1 MAGAKVRGIT
11 IDLGVDAS
19 GVASGLKNV
28 NKSIST
34 TSKELRDIE
43 KLLKLDPSNV
53 TLLAQKQQ
61 ALQRQ
66 LTQTRDKLDLL
77 KKAEEELKSKM
88 VDGGTEEQQK
98 QLAALQREIIS
109 TERNLD
115 KYTDQLNETEGE
127 TKQLTNAEEQAASA
141 SEKMSGGFSVLKGAL
156 ANLVADGLRKAVDGF
171 KDLMTA
177 GPEFADNMLTLAQ
190 QTHLST
196 DTLQELSYMSGLVDV
211 DVNTIAGS
219 LTKLTRNMSS
229 AKDGTGSA
237 AEAFSTLGVSVTDM
251 NGNLRDNEDVFYDTI
266 NALGQVENETE
277 RDALAMTIFGKSATD
292 LNPLIEAGSD
302 ALQGFA
308 KEAHEMGYVLDGD
321 SLEALGRVQDEFD
334 RFQKQMEGAKN
345 QIASGLAPAIERG
358 MKKIE
363 EVVRKIDWQ
372 KVGKQMGEA
381 FSKLIDA
388 LEWLADNGAVVKSIM
403 AGIVAA
409 MAAKKVANFVSTIG
423 SLTTG
428 LKAATVAQ
436 EGMNAA
442 ANANPYVLLATAI
455 IALTAAAVTFGSE
468 LAKTRWESSALGQEV
483 MRLQSE
489 MEEMTTKTAD
499 VVSSFQEMEETKE
512 ESIASTIAQTE
523 HLGKLTD
530 ELGTLVDA
538 NGEVKESDQAR
549 AEFILGQLNTALG
562 TEYTMND
569 LINGQYQEIIQSVN
583 ELIEAQRVKAILATQ
598 EEAYAQAVT
607 NLSDAQIL
615 LAQNVQGRIDKEN
628 EVAQLTQ
635 EIMELQ
641 SKSLDETTAADEE
654 MIESKRILRDELY
667 NEIAQMEGDYQGLA
681 DAVDGYVYDI
691 NQYESNWE
699 AAHAGH
705 YDAIDTKSWEVA
717 KSMGEAGNE
726 YSTAVATSSYKAS
739 NQWMTELGSMLS
751 ETSGKKVEFK
761 NEGKGMVTMLVDG
774 IQQGKSLPANEFKL
788 IAQEMV
794 KSSDAKKDMETS
806 GLNAVLGFAN
816 SVQANSYLVQGAGR
830 NLALEFINSVKATMD
845 EGSPSKV
852 MARSGL
858 MAVLGFTNEVNDEL
872 AMVQQAGINMAN
884 AFTQPF
890 NSNLDPTLNGNYSA
904 MTASGMNGAN
914 AGMTSNDVT
923 INVYGAEGQDVNLLA
938 DVVID
943 KLQRTI
949 NRSEGVYA

>member
-211 DVNTIAGS
+211 DVNTVAGS
-219 LTKLTRNMSS
+219 LKKLTKNMAS
-229 AKDGTGSA
+229 AQGGTGSA
-237 AEAFSTLGVSVTDM
+237 ADAFATLGVSVTDM

-266 NALGQVENETE
+266 NALGKVQNETE

-302 ALQGFA
+302 ALKGFA
-308 KEAHEMGYVLDGD
+308 EEAHEMGYVLDGD
-321 SLEALGRVQDEFD
+321 SLEALGKVQDEFD
-334 RFQKQMEGAKN
+334 RFQKQMEGVKN
-345 QIASGLAPAIERG
+345 QIAAGVAPALERG
-358 MKKIE
+358 MKRIQQI
-363 EVVRKIDWQ
+363 VNNIDWG
-372 KVGKQMGEA
+372 KVGEKIGDA
-381 FSKLIDA
+381 FNGLIDA
-388 LEWLADNGAVVKSIM
+388 MEWIIDHGDLIKSIL
-403 AGIVAA
+403 AGVIAA
-409 MAAKKVANFVSTIG
+409 MAAQKVIAFTQAMMGMVSAM
-423 SLTTG
+423 
-428 LKAATVAQ
+428 KAAMVAQ
-436 EGMNAA
+436 EGLTAA
-442 ANANPYVLLATAI
+442 MNANPITLLVTAIVAAGAALISWQKSLADTQAALDPYNIKIQEINATVDEHIEKIEENVDAYNELQEARDQSVSNGMAEMSYIQSLSDELATLADENGV
-455 IALTAAAVTFGSE
+455 VT
-468 LAKTRWESSALGQEV
+468 
-483 MRLQSE
+483 
-489 MEEMTTKTAD
+489 
-499 VVSSFQEMEETKE
+499 
-512 ESIASTIAQTE
+512 
-523 HLGKLTD
+523 
-530 ELGTLVDA
+530 DA
-538 NGEVKESDQAR
+538 NTDR
-549 AEFILGQLNTALG
+549 ANFILHELNGALG
-562 TEYTMND
+562 TEYEMNGN
-569 LINGQYQEIIQSVN
+569 IISQYQQMRDSIAQTIQQKQAQIVLNAQEAAMTEAIQQHQIAEAQLAETVNLQTQYENERAAVMERFNEVMAEVSAGNMNHMN
-583 ELIEAQRVKAILATQ
+583 ELSGLQAEYDTLTGKLGELDTAYTQ
-598 EEAYAQAVT
+598 QSELVDKYAY
-607 NLSDAQIL
+607 D
-615 LAQNVQGRIDKEN
+615 
-628 EVAQLTQ
+628 
-635 EIMELQ
+635 M
-641 SKSLDETTAADEE
+641 TAYTDN
-654 MIESKRILRDELY
+654 MTKFV
-667 NEIAQMEGDYQGLA
+667 NGDYDSIA
-681 DAVDGYVYDI
+681 Y
-691 NQYESNWE
+691 
-699 AAHAGH
+699 
-705 YDAIDTKSWEVA
+705 TSWETA
-717 KSMGEAGNE
+717 KAQGEA
-726 YSTAVATSSYKAS
+726 SSEAS
-739 NQWMTELGSMLS
+739 SAITQNAKDSSNAWMTSIGDMLTES
-751 ETSGKKVEFK
+751 TGKNVEFK
-761 NEGKGMVTMLVDG
+761 DVGEGMVAMYVNG
-774 IQQGKSLPANEFKL
+774 IQQGESKPKNA
-788 IAQEMV
+788 IARMAGYALDEADI
-794 KSSDAKKDMETS
+794 KTDMQTS
-806 GLNAVLGFAN
+806 GYNAVAGFVGGVEVNTWMA
-816 SVQANSYLVQGAGR
+816 QGAGR
-830 NLALEFINSVKATMD
+830 NMADAFVNAFKARMD

-852 MARSGL
+852 MKHSGL
-858 MAVLGFTNEVNDEL
+858 MAILGFTNEVNDEL